1 MAAPDDAVPQGRF
14 RRTLPLAGLT
24 AGAAAGRVVAGLQEK
39 AGDADAVARFHRHT
53 AERYADLLGHSKGVL
68 MKAGQLLS
76 MVDTGCIGNGQLS
89 PYQKAL
95 TRLHTD
101 TPPMDPSV
109 ARQVLQADLGR
120 PVGEVFAE
128 FSDEPMAA
136 ASIGQVHR
144 AVLRDGRP
152 VAVKIQYP
160 GAAEAIDADLAN
172 TELLA
177 TFLRLA
183 AASMGMSIPS
193 NLLEAT
199 REIGKRIREELDYR
213 HEAAN
218 ISAFRRLYRDHPFI
232 HVPQV
237 ISAASGDRVLT
248 MTYLNGID
256 WSEAQGVDQHLKNLW
271 AETIAVFLFGS
282 YRHANLLHADP
293 HFGNY
298 RFGLDGSVGVVDF
311 GCVKVLPE
319 LQRRRFVL
327 LSRAVID
334 RRKQDVHRLM
344 TEMGLLTND
353 CTLSVEEAYDWWE
366 DLLHET
372 LADQPVTFTRDTTRR
387 AIRTLLDVRSPQHAV
402 HRILLPDDFVFM
414 PRITLSI
421 LAVCTELGAT
431 LHARSITDATDG
443 TAEPVTPLGKEHDA
457 WVRQRGLP
465 YGLDIHEHV

>member
-1 MAAPDDAVPQGRF
+1 MAASDDPVPRGRF
-14 RRTLPLAGLT
+14 RRTLPVTGFT
-24 AGAAAGRVVAGLQEK
+24 VGAAAGRMVAAVREK
-39 AGDADAVARFHRHT
+39 AGDVDAVARFHQHT
-53 AERYADLLGHSKGVL
+53 AERYAELLGHSKGVL

-76 MVDTGCIGNGQLS
+76 MIDTGCIGNGQLS

-101 TPPMDPSV
+101 APPMDPAV
-109 ARQVLQADLGR
+109 ARHVLQTDLGR

-160 GAAEAIDADLAN
+160 GAAEAIHADLAN

-183 AASMGMSIPS
+183 AASLGMTIPS

-199 REIGKRIREELDYR
+199 REIGTRIREELDYR
-213 HEAAN
+213 HEAVN
-218 ISAFRRLYRDHPFI
+218 ISAFRRIYSDHPFI
-232 HVPQV
+232 RVPQV

-248 MTYLNGID
+248 MTYLEGID
-256 WSEAQGVDQHLKNLW
+256 WAAAREADQHLKNMW
-271 AETIAVFLFGS
+271 AEAIAVFLFSS

-293 HFGNY
+293 HCGNY
-298 RFGLDGSVGVVDF
+298 RFGLDGTVGVVDF

-334 RRKQDVHRLM
+334 GRKQDVHHLM

-353 CTLSVEEAYDWWE
+353 CTLSVEEAYEWWAE
-366 DLLHET
+366 LLYET
-372 LADQPVTFTRDTTRR
+372 LAAQPVTFTRDTARR
-387 AIRTLLDVRSPQHAV
+387 AIHALLDVRSPEHAV
-402 HRILLPDDFVFM
+402 HRISLPDDFVFL

-431 LHARSITDATDG
+431 VHARSITDFTDG
-443 TAEPVTPLGKEHDA
+443 TAEPVTPLGKAHDA
-457 WVRQRGLP
+457 WVRQRRLP
-465 YGLDIHEHV
+465 YGLDIHERV

>member
-1 MAAPDDAVPQGRF
+1 MAVSDDPVPQGRF

-24 AGAAAGRVVAGLQEK
+24 AGAAAGRMVAALREK
-39 AGDADAVARFHRHT
+39 GGDVDAVAHFHHHT
-53 AERYADLLGHSKGVL
+53 AKRYAELLGHSKGVL

-101 TPPMDPSV
+101 TPPMDPAV
-109 ARQVLQADLGR
+109 ARHVLQADLGR

-144 AVLRDGRP
+144 AVLPDGRP

-160 GAAEAIDADLAN
+160 GVAEAIHADLAN

-183 AASMGMSIPS
+183 AASLGMAIPS

-199 REIGKRIREELDYR
+199 HEIGKRIREELDYR
-213 HEAAN
+213 LEAAN
-218 ISAFRRLYRDHPFI
+218 ISAFRGLYRDHPFI
-232 HVPQV
+232 RVPQV

-248 MTYLNGID
+248 MTYLEGID
-256 WSEAQGVDQHLKNLW
+256 WAAAQDADQQLKNRW
-271 AETIAVFLFGS
+271 AESIAVFLFGS

-293 HFGNY
+293 HCGNY
-298 RFGLDGSVGVVDF
+298 RFGVDGTVGVVDF
-311 GCVKVLPE
+311 GCVKILPE

-327 LSRAVID
+327 LSRAVIEG
-334 RRKQDVHRLM
+334 RKHDVHRLM
-344 TEMGLLTND
+344 IEMGLLTTD
-353 CTLSVEEAYDWWE
+353 YALSVEEAYDWWAE
-366 DLLHET
+366 LLYET
-372 LADQPVTFTRDTTRR
+372 LAEQPVTFTRDTTRR
-387 AIRTLLDVRSPQHAV
+387 AIRTLLDVRSSEHAV
-402 HRILLPDDFVFM
+402 RRISLPDDFVFL
-414 PRITLSI
+414 PRVTLSI

-431 LHARSITDATDG
+431 VHARSITDVTDG
-443 TAEPVTPLGKEHDA
+443 VAEPITPLGKAHDA
-457 WVRQRGLP
+457 WVRQRRLP
-465 YGLDIHEHV
+465 YGLDTHEHP